1 MCVEQWG
8 CADMDDM
15 DLSTWRTQIDQL
27 DRELLERLNQRMH
40 CALEIG
46 RIKKEYGRPIRD
58 LEREK
63 ALLQKLREYNG
74 GPMRDVAIEEIF
86 RRIIAEAVH
95 LEEEEE

>member
-1 MCVEQWG
+1 MCAEQWG
-8 CADMDDM
+8 CADMDDT

-27 DRELLERLNQRMH
+27 DRELLERLNQRMR

-46 RIKKEYGRPIRD
+46 RIKKGHGWPIRD
-58 LEREK
+58 PEREK
-63 ALLQKLREYNG
+63 ALLQKLREYNE

>member
-27 DRELLERLNQRMH
+27 DIELLERLNQRMR

-46 RIKKEYGRPIRD
+46 RIKREHGRPIRD
-58 LEREK
+58 PEREM
-63 ALLQKLREYNG
+63 ALLQKLRDYNK
-74 GPMRDVAIEEIF
+74 GPMRDVAIEDIF
-86 RRIIAEAVH
+86 RRIFTA
-95 LEEEEE
+95 

>member
-1 MCVEQWG
+1 
-8 CADMDDM
+8 MDDM

-27 DRELLERLNQRMH
+27 DRELLERLNQRMR

-46 RIKKEYGRPIRD
+46 RIKKEHGRPIR
-58 LEREK
+58 EREK
-63 ALLQKLREYNG
+63 ALLQKLREYND
-74 GPMRDVAIEEIF
+74 GPMRDVAIEDIF

>member
-1 MCVEQWG
+1 MRVEQRG

-46 RIKKEYGRPIRD
+46 RIKKEHGRPIRD
-58 LEREK
+58 IKREK
-63 ALLQKLREYNG
+63 ALLQKLREYNE